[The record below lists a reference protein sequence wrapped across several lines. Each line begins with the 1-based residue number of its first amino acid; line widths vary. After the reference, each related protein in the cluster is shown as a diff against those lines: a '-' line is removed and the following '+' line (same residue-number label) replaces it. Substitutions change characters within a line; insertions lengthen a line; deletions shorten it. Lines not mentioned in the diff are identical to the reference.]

1 MPSVLFGKRSAPQR
15 GGCQSPEHATC
26 SAQEICKSVLLW
38 ALTEAFVTPWSAPHQ
53 HLGRRAIKLPTGP
66 RSQLN
71 PLRQAGLSS
80 RRSLQPAR
88 LQTLTRN
95 EAAAAHGRV
104 NTRPPHREMKAG
116 CCLGGRGEKAE
127 AEVEKGRV
135 PAAAALQTCL
145 GNILHCRNAAEDRL
159 SCSGTSGPRR
169 LFSPKGAFPL
179 PPPPP
184 LLAEPVSHGRS
195 QIFPPQKG
203 REGRGRQHPAALWV
217 TDGWV
222 LNTPRHGAH
231 SIRGRYERK
240 SR

>member
-1 MPSVLFGKRSAPQR
+1 MGSHQSLCDTLVCTPPAPGETSDNITARS
-15 GGCQSPEHATC
+15 
-26 SAQEICKSVLLW
+26 
-38 ALTEAFVTPWSAPHQ
+38 
-53 HLGRRAIKLPTGP
+53 

-71 PLRQAGLSS
+71 LLCQAGLSS
-80 RRSLQPAR
+80 RRSLQRAR

-179 PPPPP
+179 PPPP
-184 LLAEPVSHGRS
+184 LLVEPVSHGRS

-222 LNTPRHGAH
+222 LNTPGHGAH
-231 SIRGRYERK
+231 SIRGRYKRK